1 MSCSQ
6 FDAKAY
12 FFGELAEADRRPAE
26 DHLKACQDCRE
37 ELERLRIT
45 RAALV
50 SVPEEELPRRI
61 AFVSDRVFEPRGW
74 RRWLESAPKL
84 GFASAAMLSA
94 AILVHAFIRPAPVVT
109 PPLVDTAAIETRI
122 ETEVA
127 RRLEAVVQNAMT
139 EAQDRQA
146 QNAAALVKA
155 AEERLNQQ
163 RQADLVF
170 VGENFEYLRKK
181 LGVYYTARNDLGGA
195 R

>member
-6 FDAKAY
+6 FDVKAY
-12 FFGELAEADRRPAE
+12 FLGELAEPDRRPVE

-37 ELERLRIT
+37 ELERLRIM

-50 SVPEEELPRRI
+50 SVPDEELPRRI

-94 AILVHAFIRPAPVVT
+94 AILAHAFIRPAPVVT
-109 PPLVDTAAIETRI
+109 PESVDTAALEARV
-122 ETEVA
+122 ETEVS

-139 EAQDRQA
+139 EARERQT
-146 QNAAALVKA
+146 QKAAALVKA
-155 AEERLNQQ
+155 AEERLNEQ

-170 VGENFEYLRKK
+170 VGENLEYLRKK